1 MDIILEAGLPHQQ
14 IPVERLAQALK
25 HTPMDEPQRT
35 YENPIM
41 DLKDAQTGLAIREI
55 TYKKELR
62 PYNRKVIEPVENGN
76 VLNLDIKMETGTGKT
91 YVYTHAIYEL
101 HKQYGFNKFVVVVHS
116 LAVKSGAVQFL
127 TDPYVQR
134 HFRDTLGYGAEID
147 ICEVVA
153 LKKKKKGHNY
163 FPSSVRDFV
172 NGSCQTTNRIYVLV
186 VNQQLLQKG
195 KLLDKSDYDIAV
207 QGFIRPLDAV
217 KATRPIMIIDEP
229 HRFERSNTTYK
240 RLLSEIEPQLIIRF
254 GATFPEVAVPVKKQ
268 NKQGKMVSQKE
279 MQKDYLNLLYNLTA
293 CDAFNQNLIKGV
305 AKEHFNPTTSENE
318 KVKVVRINGR
328 ESVTMH
334 FTRGTQTHGIQT
346 QTYEMHV
353 GQSLGIMSDNLTGL
367 TITGISQTEVELS
380 NGQTKHVG
388 DEFTADI
395 YSASY
400 QEHMVRLAIERH
412 FQTERML
419 FGRESKI
426 KTLALFFIDNITSF
440 RGDANGEDAWLR
452 DMFDHLLTERLEE
465 ELRNEENSEEYTSY
479 LHASLQNLAA
489 CRAGYFAKDNNDS
502 DEAIAEEVE
511 DILRNKKKLL
521 SFKNEDGTWNVRRFL
536 FSKWTLKEGWD
547 NPNVFTICKL
557 RSSGSE
563 TSKLQEVGRGLR
575 LPVDQYGNRTVS
587 DEFMLN
593 YIVDFTEKDFA
604 DRLVR
609 EINGD
614 VMKAGQEHIV
624 LNSDQLERVAH
635 LRGMTDN
642 PMMLLMQLMQQGFV
656 TMKGSD
662 IIVIDDK
669 VMEFKNAY
677 PEFELDTLNLNR
689 VIDRNAKG
697 NRDKVKIRQDNY
709 MKLDSLWKDL
719 NRKYLMFYQKDIDA
733 EIEKALPGILEE
745 GVFTRMSVSSE
756 RSEIEV
762 DSDGAHIVSE
772 ANVTYLAYGKSIPY
786 HLFLKR
792 ASKGTGINIEM
803 IHQAIVGY
811 AQSHTG
817 FNTNLINDLT
827 LSQFIRRFR
836 DWKITHLGGRITY
849 KQANYRVKSTALTN
863 EDGSPRKE
871 VVMGR
876 IGKKTD
882 NSPTPPEYLY
892 EPIAFDSPL
901 ERTNILDSIDVAK
914 LVVYGKIPNRSIRIP
929 TIADETYS
937 PDFMYVVEK
946 KDGTLS
952 MNVVIETKDVN
963 QGTNIPPMQSAKI
976 DCAKKFFESL
986 KQDHPDC
993 SIQFERQINRQRMN
1007 DIIHRLIEQE
1017 KMK

>member
-14 IPVERLAQALK
+14 IPVERLTQALK

-116 LAVKSGAVQFL
+116 LAVKSGAVQFMS
-127 TDPYVQR
+127 DPYVLR
-134 HFRDTLGYGAEID
+134 HFRDTLGYGSEID
-147 ICEVVA
+147 LCEVVA

-195 KLLDKSDYDIAV
+195 KLLDKKDYDIAV
-207 QGFIRPLDAV
+207 QGFVRPLDAI
-217 KATRPIMIIDEP
+217 KATRPIIIIDEP

-240 RLLSEIEPQLIIRF
+240 RLLSEMAPQLIIRF
-254 GATFPEVAVPVKKQ
+254 GATFPETTVSVMKP
-268 NKQGKMVSQKE
+268 NKQGKLVKQKE
-279 MQKDYLNLLYNLTA
+279 TQKDYLNLLYNLTA

-328 ESVTMH
+328 ESVTIH
-334 FTRGTQTHGIQT
+334 FTRGTQTQT
-346 QTYEMHV
+346 FEMHV

-367 TITGISQTEVELS
+367 TIEGISQTEVELS

-400 QEHMVRLAIERH
+400 QEYMVRLAIERH

-419 FGRESKI
+419 FSRESKI
-426 KTLALFFIDNITSF
+426 KTLALFFIDNIISF
-440 RGDANGEDAWLR
+440 RGDANGEGAWLR
-452 DMFDHLLTERLEE
+452 ELFDRLLEDRLKE
-465 ELRNEENSEEYTSY
+465 ELQNSDNTPEYASY
-479 LHASLQNLAA
+479 LNASLEDIAA
-489 CRAGYFAKDNNDS
+489 CRAGYFAKDNSDN

-521 SFKNEDGTWNVRRFL
+521 SFKNEDGQWNVRRFL

-604 DRLVR
+604 DKLVR

-614 VMKAGQEHIV
+614 MIKTSQEHLVI
-624 LNSDQLERVAH
+624 NSEQLARVAH
-635 LRGMTDN
+635 LRGLADSN
-642 PMMLLMQLMQQGFV
+642 ALLVELLIKGWVMMQ
-656 TMKGSD
+656 GSD
-662 IIVIDDK
+662 IIVKDDK
-669 VMEFKNAY
+669 ILEFKNTY
-677 PEFELDTLNLNR
+677 PEFEADTLNLNR

-697 NRDKVKIRQDNY
+697 NRDKVKIRKENY
-709 MKLDSLWKDL
+709 LKLDSLWNSL
-719 NRKYLMFYQKDIDA
+719 NRKYLMFYQKDINND
-733 EIEKALPGILEE
+733 IENALPEILEDR
-745 GVFTRMSVSSE
+745 VFTRMSVSSE

-762 DSDGAHIVSE
+762 DSEGASIVSE

-792 ASKGTGINIEM
+792 ASKGTGIGIEM
-803 IHQAIVGY
+803 IHRAIIGY
-811 AQSHTG
+811 AKSHSG
-817 FNTNLINDLT
+817 FNKNLINDLT
-827 LSQFIRRFR
+827 LSQLIGRFR
-836 DWKITHLGGRITY
+836 YWKIKHLGGRITY
-849 KQANYRVKSTALTN
+849 KQADYHVKSTALTN
-863 EDGSPRKE
+863 EDGSPREE

-882 NSPTPPEYLY
+882 DSPTPPKYLY

-914 LVVYGKIPNRSIRIP
+914 LVVYGKIPTRSIRIP

-963 QGTNIPPMQSAKI
+963 QETDLRPKESAKI
-976 DCAKKFFESL
+976 DCAKLFFEQLSKDNPSFL
-986 KQDHPDC
+986 I
-993 SIQFERQINRQRMN
+993 SFERQINRQRMN
-1007 DIIHRLIEQE
+1007 DIIDRLITS
-1017 KMK
+1017 K

>member
-25 HTPMDEPQRT
+25 HTPMREPQRT
-35 YENPIM
+35 FENPIM
-41 DLKDAQTGLAIREI
+41 DLTDAQTGLSIREI

-62 PYNRKVIEPVENGN
+62 PYNRKVVEPVENGG

-116 LAVKSGAVQFL
+116 LAVKSGAVQFMS
-127 TDPYVQR
+127 DPYVQR
-134 HFRDTLGYGAEID
+134 HFRDTLGYGSEID
-147 ICEVVA
+147 LCEVVA

-195 KLLDKSDYDIAV
+195 KLLDKKDYDMAV
-207 QGFIRPLDAV
+207 QGFMRPLDAI
-217 KATRPIMIIDEP
+217 KATHPIMIIDEP

-240 RLLSEIEPQLIIRF
+240 RLLSETVPQLIIRF
-254 GATFPEVAVPVKKQ
+254 GATFPEITEGRGQKKQ
-268 NKQGKMVSQKE
+268 TH
-279 MQKDYLNLLYNLTA
+279 KDYLNLLYNLTA

-305 AKEHFNPTTSENE
+305 AKEHFNPSTSENE

-334 FTRGTQTHGIQT
+334 FTRSTQTQSAQTPAIQT
-346 QTYEMHV
+346 QTFEMHV
-353 GQSLGIMSDNLTGL
+353 GQSLGIISDNLTGL
-367 TITGISQTEVELS
+367 TIEGISTSEVELS

-400 QEHMVRLAIERH
+400 QEYMVRLAIERH
-412 FQTERML
+412 FQTERAL
-419 FGRESKI
+419 FARDSKI
-426 KTLALFFIDNITSF
+426 KTLALFFIDNIVSF
-440 RGDANGEDAWLR
+440 RGDANGEGAWLR
-452 DMFDHLLTERLEE
+452 DMFDRLLEERLKE
-465 ELRNEENSEEYTSY
+465 ELRDEGNSQDYSSY
-479 LHASLQNLAA
+479 LQASLQDIAA
-489 CRAGYFAKDNNDS
+489 CRAGYFAKDNSDS
-502 DEAIAEEVE
+502 DDAIAEEVE

-521 SFKNEDGTWNVRRFL
+521 SFKDEDGKWNTRRFL

-587 DEFMLN
+587 DDFMLN

-604 DRLVR
+604 DKLVR

-614 VMKAGQEHIV
+614 VMKAGQEHIK
-624 LNSDQLERVAH
+624 LNSDELERVAH
-635 LRGMTDN
+635 LRGMTDSN
-642 PMMLLMQLMQQGFV
+642 MLLAELLVKRLV
-656 TMKGSD
+656 TMNGGD
-662 IIVIDDK
+662 VIVIDDK
-669 VMEFKNAY
+669 VMEFKNEY
-677 PEFELDTLNLNR
+677 PEFEIDSLNINR

-697 NRDKVKIRQDNY
+697 NRDKVKIRKENY
-709 MKLDSLWKDL
+709 MKLDSLWNDL
-719 NRKYLMFYQKDIDA
+719 NRKYLMFYQTDIDN

-762 DSDGAHIVSE
+762 DSEGAYVVSE

-792 ASKGTGINIEM
+792 ASKGTGISIEM
-803 IHQAIVGY
+803 IHQAIACY
-811 AQSHTG
+811 ARTHQG
-817 FNTNLINDLT
+817 FNKNLINDLT
-827 LSQFIRRFR
+827 LSQFIGRFR
-836 DWKITHLGGRITY
+836 DWKIKHLGGRITY

-863 EDGSPRKE
+863 EDGSPRDE

-876 IGKKTD
+876 IGRKTD
-882 NSPTPPEYLY
+882 NSITPPEYLY

-946 KDGTLS
+946 KDGSLS

-963 QGTNIPPMQSAKI
+963 QETDLRPKESAKI
-976 DCAKKFFESL
+976 DCAKLFFEQISKDNPSL
-986 KQDHPDC
+986 PIK
-993 SIQFERQINRQRMN
+993 FERQINRQRMN
-1007 DIIHRLIEQE
+1007 EIIDRLISSH
-1017 KMK
+1017 